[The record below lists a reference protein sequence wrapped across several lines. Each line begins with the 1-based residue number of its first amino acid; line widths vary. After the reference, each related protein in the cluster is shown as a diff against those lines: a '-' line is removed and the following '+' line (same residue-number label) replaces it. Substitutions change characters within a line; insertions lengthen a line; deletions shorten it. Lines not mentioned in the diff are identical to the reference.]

1 MARYLFLA
9 AASAAA
15 GVASGCS
22 GFRGPMDGR
31 WDHMNY
37 GCGFGGMFM
46 WIFFVII
53 TALVAYFVIQTI
65 RTKTTGQMPQETP
78 LDILKRRYAKGEITK
93 EDYDKMKKDIDA

>member
-1 MARYLFLA
+1 MARTLFMMATSLA
-9 AASAAA
+9 GLAT
-15 GVASGCS
+15 GCDGS
-22 GFRGPMDGR
+22 YGPMAGR

-53 TALVAYFVIQTI
+53 IAVIAYFVTQTL
-65 RTKTTGQMPQETP
+65 RTKTRGPMPHETP
-78 LDILKRRYAKGEITK
+78 LDILKRRYAQGEITK